1 MDMSGN
7 LLRQVLDQG
16 QANAGKGGYL
26 QTANVSGDGSG
37 GWLINGEP
45 LDGARSYTVAIND
58 FLLTGN
64 EQGLDYL
71 TPDNPGLTV
80 LATHD
85 DIRKST
91 IAQLKQVF
99 PPQ

>member
-1 MDMSGN
+1 MHPLHPPEVGYEHKN
-7 LLRQVLDQG
+7 YDQSR
-16 QANAGKGGYL
+16 
-26 QTANVSGDGSG
+26 T
-37 GWLINGEP
+37 
-45 LDGARSYTVAIND
+45 YTVAIND

-80 LATHD
+80 LAENE
-85 DIRKST
+85 DIRRAT
-91 IAQLKQVF
+91 INQLKATF